1 MTVRVVVCEDQA
13 LVRAG
18 LVTMLR
24 TDPGIAVV
32 GQAGDGLATVEAV
45 TSTRPDVALVDI
57 RMPGIDG
64 LEATARIVRDA
75 PETRVIVLTTFGHD
89 DYVYEALRAGASGFL
104 LKDTQAE
111 DLLAAVHAVAG
122 GEARIDPAVM
132 AGVVAHFREHV
143 TRPDTSARLE
153 ALTEREREVLRL
165 MAGGMSNAE
174 IAQHLVVAAGTVK
187 THVASL
193 LTKLGVR
200 DRVQAVIIALGA
212 DLDPAP
218 QRPRAGESGWR
229 RGVEG

>member
-1 MTVRVVVCEDQA
+1 VTVRVVVCEDQA

-18 LVTMLR
+18 LVSMLR
-24 TDPGIAVV
+24 TDPDITVV
-32 GQAGDGLATVEAV
+32 GEAGHGLATVDV
-45 TSTRPDVALVDI
+45 VMSTRPDVALVDV

-64 LEATARIVRDA
+64 LEATARIVRST

-111 DLLAAVHAVAG
+111 DLLSAVHAVAA
-122 GEARIDPAVM
+122 GEARLDPAVM
-132 AGVVAHFREHV
+132 AGVVAHFRGHV
-143 TRPDTSARLE
+143 TRADSSARLE
-153 ALTEREREVLRL
+153 VLTDREREVLQL
-165 MAGGMSNAE
+165 MARGMSNAE

-200 DRVQAVIIALGA
+200 DRVQAVIVALGS

-218 QRPRAGESGWR
+218 E
-229 RGVEG
+229 